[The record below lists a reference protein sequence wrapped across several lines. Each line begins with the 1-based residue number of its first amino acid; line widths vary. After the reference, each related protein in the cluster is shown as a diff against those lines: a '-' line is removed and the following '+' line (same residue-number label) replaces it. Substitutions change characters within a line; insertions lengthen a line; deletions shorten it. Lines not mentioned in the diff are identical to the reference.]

1 VTLRLQKRPLDDV
14 KALEKLVVSNAE
26 ALEPEVRIIDARLV
40 LGDATIDL
48 VGVDPE
54 GGLTLIA
61 LGITAD
67 GNMILRTLGAFSWA
81 VDDPTA
87 VKQRYPA
94 GNIDGGRVP
103 RVMFIAERLPEVFR
117 RQVRQ
122 LDVPVIDCVEVRHF
136 DAGRTTAVSFEV
148 VERIRRDGAAA
159 VATRPRGGAAAITPD
174 ATADVSPTWRQF
186 FPRA

>member
-1 VTLRLQKRPLDDV
+1 VTLRLQKRALDDV

-26 ALEPEVRIIDARLV
+26 GLEPEVRIIDARLV

-48 VGVDPE
+48 VGVDPD
-54 GGLTLIA
+54 GVLTLIA
-61 LGITAD
+61 LGLTAD
-67 GNMILRTLGAFSWA
+67 GSMILRTLGAFSWA
-81 VDDPTA
+81 VDDPAA
-87 VKQRYPA
+87 VNQRYPA
-94 GNIDGGRVP
+94 ANIDASRVP

-136 DAGRTTAVSFEV
+136 EAGRNTAVSFEV
-148 VERIRRDGAAA
+148 VERIRRDGPAPA
-159 VATRPRGGAAAITPD
+159 VAPAPTG
-174 ATADVSPTWRQF
+174 DVSPTWRQF